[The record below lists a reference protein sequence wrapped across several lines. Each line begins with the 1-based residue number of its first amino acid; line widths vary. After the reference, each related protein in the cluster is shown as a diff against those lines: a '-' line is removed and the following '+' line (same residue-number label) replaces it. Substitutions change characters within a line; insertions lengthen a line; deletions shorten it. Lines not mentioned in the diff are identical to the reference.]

1 MLKTIVYEIHPYD
14 CQQLAGQTVFIAVH
28 NLGTQNIL
36 CTLSDPNGEVMNGSN
51 MFTLTDDTVTVNIAE
66 ATFQGTY
73 KFVIYYENGSS
84 QYSKKKLFEQP
95 LISYSRINEFYDYRL
110 AIGKKGAMTQNVTI
124 EDFKNGLSSS
134 NLPYLSNNPVNWNF
148 TLVEQLA
155 AQQKLNVYSK
165 ALIDNMYSS
174 AYPVTG
180 VIDTI
185 SSFTRNTTNISTDP
199 SFSNT
204 VHPGGVHISMAIT
217 ATASELNTSTGTN
230 IGSFKITP
238 LSVFDIDSNSGIYAS
253 GMVIDGNGVLRG
265 ICKVELN
272 PFVNSDNDIV
282 VPVLISTNSMSF
294 AKTIYFSIDL
304 PVMVT
309 SINS

>member
-1 MLKTIVYEIHPYD
+1 MLKSIVYEIHSYD
-14 CQQLAGQTVFIAVH
+14 CQQLAGQTVFTAVH

-36 CTLSDPNGEVMNGSN
+36 CTLSDPDGEVMNGGN

-66 ATFQGTY
+66 AAFQGTY

-110 AIGKKGAMTQNVTI
+110 AIGKEGAMTQNVTI
-124 EDFKNGLSSS
+124 GDFKNGISSS
-134 NLPYLSNNPVNWNF
+134 DLPYLSNNPADWNF
-148 TLVEQLA
+148 TLTGQLA
-155 AQQKLNVYSK
+155 AQQKLDVYSK
-165 ALIDNMYSS
+165 QLIDNMYSS

-185 SSFTRNTTNISTDP
+185 SSFTRNTTGISTNP
-199 SFSNT
+199 SFYNT
-204 VHPGGVHISMAIT
+204 VHPGGVHISMAVS
-217 ATASELNTSTGTN
+217 ATASELNAVTGIN

-238 LSVFDIDSNSGIYAS
+238 LPSFGIDSNSGIYAS
-253 GMVIDGNGVLRG
+253 GIVIDSDGVLRG

-272 PFVNSDNDIV
+272 PFVNSDNDII
-282 VPVLISTNSMSF
+282 VPVLISTNGMSF

-304 PVMVT
+304 PVTVT
-309 SINS
+309 SVNS